1 MNENFQAYT
10 LVAIRQIQMIAV
22 LLIAYSLPSH
32 CLVIDNTLNS
42 VASSILN
49 VKSLT
54 SQFLPVSV

>member
-32 CLVIDNTLNS
+32 RQC
-42 VASSILN
+42 A
-49 VKSLT
+49 
-54 SQFLPVSV
+54 Q